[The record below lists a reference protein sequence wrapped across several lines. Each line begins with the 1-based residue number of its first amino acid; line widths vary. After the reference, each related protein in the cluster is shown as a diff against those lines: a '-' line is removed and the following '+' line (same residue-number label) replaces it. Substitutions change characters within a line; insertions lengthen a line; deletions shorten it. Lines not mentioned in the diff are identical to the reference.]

1 MTLRRLKIFVEV
13 AESGKISDTAR
24 KLFITQASVSQSITE
39 IEKEYNVHLFERF
52 SKKLHL
58 TPIGKQLLEYAKMLL
73 SYEKLIDDFLLQST
87 KEKPLRIGASL
98 STGASILSELITLME
113 KENPDV
119 KSNVVVARNAI
130 IENMLLHNELD
141 IALNDVQP
149 NNKDII
155 CTPIM
160 RDTLVLICSRSH
172 PFWGRKSITLNELA
186 GENLVVRDNINN
198 TPTRLEHLLQ
208 EQGIPYHVS
217 WVCADT
223 LASKKAVCDG
233 HGISSISSRLV
244 HDEVTQG
251 KLWALEILDAN
262 MDRTFN
268 LIYHKDKYLT
278 DYMNSFIHLA
288 KDFENQTSD

>member
-39 IEKEYNVHLFERF
+39 IEKEYNVQLFERY
-52 SKKLHL
+52 SKKLYL
-58 TPIGKQLLEYAKMLL
+58 TPIGKKLLEYAKMLL
-73 SYEKLIDDFLLQST
+73 SYEKLIDDFMLQST
-87 KEKPLRIGASL
+87 KEKSLRVGASL
-98 STGASILSELITLME
+98 STGASILSGLISLM
-113 KENPDV
+113 KQENPDV
-119 KSNVVVARNAI
+119 KCNVVVARNAI
-130 IENMLLHNELD
+130 IENMLLNNELD

-160 RDTLVLICSRSH
+160 RDTLVLICSRTH
-172 PFWGRKSITLNELA
+172 PFWGKKSITLKELA

-198 TPTRLEHLLQ
+198 TPTRLEQLLHD
-208 EQGIPYHVS
+208 QGIPYHVS

-233 HGISSISSRLV
+233 HGISSISYRLV
-244 HDEVTQG
+244 HDEVAQG
-251 KLWALEILDAN
+251 KLWTLEILDAN

-278 DYMNSFIHLA
+278 NHINSFIELA
-288 KDFENQTSD
+288 KNYENH